1 MANTKKLISG
11 KPQETFL
18 MFLIKLLAHMQGAVY
33 PYRLI
38 VNSIAGILCS
48 AALSSCVITLS
59 LSALT

>member
-1 MANTKKLISG
+1 
-11 KPQETFL
+11 

-38 VNSIAGILCS
+38 VNSIAGILY
-48 AALSSCVITLS
+48 SSVQICVITLS